1 MLATIP
7 LFGGKHVYAALF
19 ISFDSHCF
27 EHTFQ
32 RVWNC
37 RTQTLA
43 KNKKRLQSEKAPLI
57 SKRRLFQKRSK
68 KDPCT
73 RMQVYTSLHIMLLGD
88 IILGGYIEIEEQKT
102 RWKLTNSTFVLGL
115 LHGLLDCFYGCK
127 LFVCLLL
134 NSHSF
139 RKQIAPRGREST
151 PPMYK
156 KISNINIYKWNNLS
170 TYWEHWYAWRETTTV
185 HLVKSY

>member
-1 MLATIP
+1 MSFPKLSLSIMSSPSGLFFRRINLHWNFCNTKMNLAWNAKSCLSMCIYIP
-7 LFGGKHVYAALF
+7 MFKPHGCVCVY
-19 ISFDSHCF
+19 I
-27 EHTFQ
+27 
-32 RVWNC
+32 
-37 RTQTLA
+37 
-43 KNKKRLQSEKAPLI
+43 
-57 SKRRLFQKRSK
+57 
-68 KDPCT
+68 
-73 RMQVYTSLHIMLLGD
+73 YTSLHIMLLGD
-88 IILGGYIEIEEQKT
+88 IGWLHRNRRKKT
-102 RWKLTNSTFVLGL
+102 RWKLTNSTVLGL

-151 PPMYK
+151 PQMYK
-156 KISNINIYKWNNLS
+156 QVLNMNIYKWNNLS

>member
-1 MLATIP
+1 MKCQK
-7 LFGGKHVYAALF
+7 LFEYVYIYIYLCLNLMGVYVYIYIHLC
-19 ISFDSHCF
+19 ISCYW
-27 EHTFQ
+27 
-32 RVWNC
+32 V
-37 RTQTLA
+37 
-43 KNKKRLQSEKAPLI
+43 
-57 SKRRLFQKRSK
+57 
-68 KDPCT
+68 
-73 RMQVYTSLHIMLLGD
+73 
-88 IILGGYIEIEEQKT
+88 ILGGYIEIEEKKT
-102 RWKLTNSTFVLGL
+102 RWKLTNSTVLGL

-151 PPMYK
+151 PQMYK
-156 KISNINIYKWNNLS
+156 QVLNMNIYKWNNLS